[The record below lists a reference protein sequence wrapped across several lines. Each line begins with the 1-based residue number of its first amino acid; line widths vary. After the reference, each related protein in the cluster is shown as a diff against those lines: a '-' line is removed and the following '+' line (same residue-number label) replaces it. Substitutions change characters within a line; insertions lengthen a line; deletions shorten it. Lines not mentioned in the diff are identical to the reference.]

1 MTRTSRPV
9 IKALVGHDNLIVLVT
24 ATLSAILTSHIM
36 PQHGSRAKCHA
47 LFNDQRYVRDGMS
60 IKNLNE
66 AKKLQ
71 EQSGEGI
78 L

>member
-1 MTRTSRPV
+1 
-9 IKALVGHDNLIVLVT
+9 
-24 ATLSAILTSHIM
+24 M

-47 LFNDQRYVRDGMS
+47 LFNNQRYVRDGMS
-60 IKNLNE
+60 IKNSNE

>member
-1 MTRTSRPV
+1 M
-9 IKALVGHDNLIVLVT
+9 L
-24 ATLSAILTSHIM
+24 
-36 PQHGSRAKCHA
+36 QHGSRVKCHA
-47 LFNDQRYVRDGMS
+47 LFNNQRYVRDGMS